1 MINVQTLK
9 KQNQN
14 QTLKIEISLYL
25 DIQKLILEIRVIFYF
40 FHQHR
45 F

>member
-9 KQNQN
+9 NQNQN
-14 QTLKIEISLYL
+14 QTLKNEISLYL
-25 DIQKLILEIRVIFYF
+25 DIQKLILEIRVIIYF
-40 FHQHR
+40 FYQHR